1 MQLAIRIR
9 ETAVRTKELILYEFL
24 KKFIVKQEKD
34 EAGKRSFLFPF
45 RSSKSVSENTEKY
58 ISKLKD
64 ELKDSKDLKIADTIN
79 KIDWLFIKTTI

>member
-1 MQLAIRIR
+1 MFEFATSMQLAIRIR

-79 KIDWLFIKTTI
+79 KID